1 MISKEQI
8 KQIRSLHL
16 KKFRDQSK
24 EFIIEGPKMIEEAVK
39 NAPHSLL
46 RVFGTTSLSF
56 DLPNHVEFTE
66 ISEKDLK
73 QISVLKHPQ
82 QQIAI
87 CQYLSEPKTRP
98 DFYIGLDTI
107 QDPGNFGT
115 ILRLASW
122 FGVEHIMAS
131 KETVDLYNPKVV
143 QASMGAIFNVS
154 VEYVDLKTELENT
167 DLPIYGALL
176 NGENIYEKTLE
187 KRGVLLMGNEG
198 NGISEEVLPL
208 VTDAI
213 TIPQFGK
220 GESLNVAMATA
231 VLLSEFSRGNAIKSE
246 LLL

>member
-16 KKFRDQSK
+16 KKFRDQNR

-39 NAPHSLL
+39 NAPHSLV
-46 RVFGTTSLSF
+46 RVFGSSALPF
-56 DLPNHVEFTE
+56 DLPNDVEFIE
-66 ISEKDLK
+66 ISEKELK

-87 CQYLSEPKTRP
+87 CQYLSVQQNRP
-98 DFYIGLDTI
+98 DFFIALDTI

-122 FGVEHIMAS
+122 FGVKHIMAS

-154 VEYVDLKTELENT
+154 VEYVDLKAALL
-167 DLPIYGALL
+167 DIPLPIYGALL
-176 NGENIYEKTLE
+176 NGENIYEKE
-187 KRGVLLMGNEG
+187 VKKKGVLLMGNEG
-198 NGISEEVLPL
+198 KGISEEILPL
-208 VTDAI
+208 VSDAI

-231 VLLSEFSRGNAIKSE
+231 VLLSEFSRR
-246 LLL
+246 